1 MNKIPVKLREEMSL
15 DPKYKRCMRAVLLR
29 DHICAPDPMSGKLIE
44 WEHSI
49 IFKGKQ
55 LQEKWAIIP
64 ICWLV
69 HRGGKLDKEINQW
82 IALNRATHQELDRI
96 SKAVDYRQVK
106 RYLNNKYGVPAN
118 KAIEC

>member
-1 MNKIPVKLREEMSL
+1 MNRIPTKLREEMAL

-29 DHICAPDPMSGKLIE
+29 DHVCEPDPMGGKLIE

-49 IFKGKQ
+49 LFKGKQ
-55 LQEKWAIIP
+55 LQKKWAIIP

-69 HRGGKLDKEINQW
+69 HRGGQLDKEINEW
-82 IALNRATHQELDRI
+82 IALNRATDEELIAI
-96 SKAVDYRQVK
+96 SKAVNYLQK
-106 RYLNNKYGVPAN
+106 RDYLNKKYGVPAN